1 MRAVIQRVL
10 QASVEVDGNSIASI
24 NKGLAVLAGFA
35 PSDTTKDL
43 EYICQKIIGIR
54 IFDDAS
60 FFMNLSLSDVHGGL
74 LLIPQFT
81 LYGDAR
87 KGRRPSFSS
96 AMKPE
101 TASEYFDSFVAM
113 CKAAHPHV
121 VTGKF
126 KAHMKVMLVN
136 DGPVTILLDSS
147 KLF

>member
-35 PSDTTKDL
+35 PSDTSKDL

-74 LLIPQFT
+74 
-81 LYGDAR
+81 
-87 KGRRPSFSS
+87 
-96 AMKPE
+96 
-101 TASEYFDSFVAM
+101 
-113 CKAAHPHV
+113 
-121 VTGKF
+121 
-126 KAHMKVMLVN
+126 
-136 DGPVTILLDSS
+136 
-147 KLF
+147 